1 MLKRYPGDGDYIIKW
16 DSILLDKDLQYE
28 EKQILILYNDV
39 CKFETKEI
47 KSMTGPWKHRPV

>member
-47 KSMTGPWKHRPV
+47 KSMTGP